1 MEYSGKLLFLVD
13 DDKMILNFLEYVFQ
27 SKNGYR
33 IMSFFSGEECIRNMH
48 LKPDLVV
55 LDYILSEKSNDA
67 LDGLATLKKLKSI
80 DKNIPVIV
88 LSGQTDDN
96 SARKLLENGARK
108 ILKKDDYFADA
119 LEKFIIEVISEK

>member
-1 MEYSGKLLFLVD
+1 M
-13 DDKMILNFLEYVFQ
+13 
-27 SKNGYR
+27 
-33 IMSFFSGEECIRNMH
+33 
-48 LKPDLVV
+48 